1 MRKSKRVIDS
11 DDDKTPPRCD
21 DPDIFDPE
29 ASGPESEPLSEDEY
43 EVEKILRH
51 DYRTAERK
59 HYYFVH
65 WKGWSDDHDSWVPEE
80 DMGCLDLIKA
90 YKAQIDKTKAR
101 KETTQKVEAEG
112 KISVSLHIDK
122 KQKNRSMF
130 DRRIRKV
137 VPRSANGASK
147 HWPNCGRS
155 DGKNGNGDKERVQ
168 TPTTPAAAV
177 VMMKQTSEPE
187 LVLDKQA
194 EEGGRTSTMSS
205 EGELRLELSD
215 EDDDDAGVEH
225 QKHLEILYANEAAPL
240 EKDEQQC
247 VEHLEETNQ
256 IQSAE
261 HQAQKHQKT
270 DMDTQQQKQQ
280 NKKMER
286 KRKHSPEEECVVAVD
301 EERSGR
307 QSVEDDQ
314 EREDEQQQ
322 LHNRQHQHM
331 DVKRGPAPKR
341 GKRTGAAVLKRGA
354 KDAVTVQSTFAK
366 GAVSK
371 EVWRAYLGTEWI
383 DIDATEMEEEDDP
396 QYEPMMPLNPDKPEE
411 VNCWVKEPMDSEDN
425 GLTRGWE
432 VESVIGVSSK
442 AADGTRQCFVK
453 FVGFKS
459 PQQIPMAVVQEKA
472 LKPFLQWCSWQ
483 NSMDNLDK
491 CGTYWVELLQ
501 QPPSWMCRPAL
512 TAFTAWKSSRNNGT
526 GTPDGDGQQQP
537 KQQWKWV
544 PRPEEEVEDEEDDN
558 DDEDGESEGDVG
570 ILEYDDDDAE
580 DEDCGDHYKQ
590 KMNDEGAPSM
600 KLETCVY
607 SGYKIHPGHGKRVV
621 RADGKIQI
629 YLSKKCQR
637 GAALKRNPRDVPWT
651 VLYRRK
657 HKKGVHAEEGTQRKR
672 VKRTVQIASRPIAD
686 LTVEALLAQRNQK
699 PEFRK
704 QQRESAIKAAKESA
718 RIKKEETKKKHQKL
732 DKKAAPQ
739 KSKASKQVKAPK
751 QMVGGKR

>member
-90 YKAQIDKTKAR
+90 YKAQIAKQNILADDDGDDFIEKDVVKCGVGDDKERKRRKKLKLKERSPSPSTSTKSKKSKHVR
-101 KETTQKVEAEG
+101 ST
-112 KISVSLHIDK
+112 DK
-122 KQKNRSMF
+122 KSGTEKRQRSVKALAELWEK
-130 DRRIRKV
+130 RREKRE
-137 VPRSANGASK
+137 R
-147 HWPNCGRS
+147 
-155 DGKNGNGDKERVQ
+155 DKERVQ

-314 EREDEQQQ
+314 EREDEQQQQ

-491 CGTYWVELLQ
+491 CGAYWVDLLK
-501 QPPSWMCRPAL
+501 QPPSWMCRHAL
-512 TAFTAWKSSRNNGT
+512 AAFYGMESIPEQWHRHTRWRWTTTTEAAMEVGSSAG
-526 GTPDGDGQQQP
+526 
-537 KQQWKWV
+537 
-544 PRPEEEVEDEEDDN
+544 
-558 DDEDGESEGDVG
+558 
-570 ILEYDDDDAE
+570 
-580 DEDCGDHYKQ
+580 
-590 KMNDEGAPSM
+590 
-600 KLETCVY
+600 
-607 SGYKIHPGHGKRVV
+607 
-621 RADGKIQI
+621 
-629 YLSKKCQR
+629 R
-637 GAALKRNPRDVPWT
+637 G
-651 VLYRRK
+651 
-657 HKKGVHAEEGTQRKR
+657 
-672 VKRTVQIASRPIAD
+672 
-686 LTVEALLAQRNQK
+686 
-699 PEFRK
+699 
-704 QQRESAIKAAKESA
+704 
-718 RIKKEETKKKHQKL
+718 
-732 DKKAAPQ
+732 
-739 KSKASKQVKAPK
+739 
-751 QMVGGKR
+751 GGG